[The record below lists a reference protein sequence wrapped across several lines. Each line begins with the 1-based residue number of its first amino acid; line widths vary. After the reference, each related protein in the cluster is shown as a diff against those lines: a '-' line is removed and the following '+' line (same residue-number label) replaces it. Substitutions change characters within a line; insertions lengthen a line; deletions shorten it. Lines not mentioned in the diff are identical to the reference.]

1 MVVGGPK
8 LRAIFLRVAAV
19 AAFSAG
25 TLILIGRAPEHRAL
39 VHLCAISAG
48 ALFVVAVFLS
58 KVGRDRAR

>member
-1 MVVGGPK
+1 MGVGRPNH
-8 LRAIFLRVAAV
+8 RALFLRIAAV